1 MLAITAR
8 LFDENG
14 KLVGYAVTDGQ
25 QTKQLSRI
33 DTWSYAK
40 QKMIMN
46 VTASGDVN
54 DPTIS
59 GTNGFELKKLPE
71 IKATKPEA
79 KPFTTQTLD
88 AIILRNLISGKLDT
102 SKDFKEIREQAKQQL
117 REEVTSG
124 KLDKY
129 RLGCLSDSI
138 IVKNVL
144 VFNTTTNVAV
154 GYRIEYTGQEPINTY
169 RMSPIDKQMEAF
181 TIQPNTVV
189 NLNRVETAILASL
202 PEVSCKFNKSK
213 LAFTL
218 KGISGADL
226 YETLNKFFIFYDEGG
241 ISDKCIDIYSVEKP
255 DIIDKYF
262 KPGNERAQAGENTTK
277 QLAKERAAQQKQ
289 AINNATGI
297 KGLMG
302 AFKR

>member
-25 QTKQLSRI
+25 QTKQLSRL
-33 DTWSYAK
+33 DTWNYAK
-40 QKMIMN
+40 QKMVMN

-54 DPTIS
+54 DPIIS

-71 IKATKPEA
+71 IKATKQEA

-102 SKDFKEIREQAKQQL
+102 SKFFKELREQAKQQL
-117 REEVTSG
+117 KEEVTSG

-138 IVKNVL
+138 LIKNAL
-144 VFNTTTNVAV
+144 VQDTTTNITV
-154 GYRIEYTGQEPINTY
+154 GYKIEYTGQEPINTY
-169 RMSPIDKQMEAF
+169 RMSPIDRQMEAF

-213 LAFTL
+213 LTFGFMRI
-218 KGISGADL
+218 KGADL
-226 YETLNKFFIFYDEGG
+226 YDALNKFFIAYDEGG
-241 ISDKCIDIYSVEKP
+241 LSDTYIDIHSVEEP
-255 DIIDKYF
+255 SIIDKYF
-262 KPGNERAQAGENTTK
+262 IPCTEKAQAVEDTTK
-277 QLAKERAAQQKQ
+277 QLAKERTAQQKK
-289 AINNATGI
+289 AINNATGL